1 MKEFVNWLIVKKNY
15 TTKSAHDVQSRL
27 KRVQTIVRNQDIV
40 DNTIAFL
47 EKEGDFQ
54 CLTVS
59 VKSQLRRTVRLYL
72 QYELD
77 KDGNY

>member
-1 MKEFVNWLIVKKNY
+1 MEEFLKWLVIKKNF

-27 KRVQTIVRNQDIV
+27 KRVQTITHNQGIV
-40 DNTIAFL
+40 ENTIVIL
-47 EKEGDFQ
+47 EKEPDFQ

-77 KDGNY
+77 KGM